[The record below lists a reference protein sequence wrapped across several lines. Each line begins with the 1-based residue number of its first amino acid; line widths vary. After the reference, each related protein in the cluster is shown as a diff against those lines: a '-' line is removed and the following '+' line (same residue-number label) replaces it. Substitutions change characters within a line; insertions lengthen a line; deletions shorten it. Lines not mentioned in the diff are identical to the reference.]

1 MTVLR
6 LAYIALF
13 ILALIAVL
21 VLWSEVGG
29 VDHFDL
35 LPWHIKL
42 VLSAGAAFACAKAAA
57 AAVAEREAWNRRTL
71 AWCALLLALL
81 IGCGLASWYSHLY
94 LETDPDEDHPAAA
107 QHALISPAAT
117 NPPHSFS

>member
-6 LAYIALF
+6 LAYVALF
-13 ILALIAVL
+13 LLALIAVL

-71 AWCALLLALL
+71 AWCALLVALL

-94 LETDPDEDHPAAA
+94 LETDQDED
-107 QHALISPAAT
+107 QSPASLHAAVLPAT
-117 NPPHSFS
+117 NPPPSAI